1 MKDRKVLVID
11 DDALNMKLIKAI
23 LSKKEIEVIEA
34 SDAPKGLELAAQH
47 MPDAILMDMNLPG
60 LDGMTATRQLK
71 ADPSLKD
78 ISVIAVTGFV
88 GSEFQEKAMEAGCSG
103 FVEKP
108 ISVASL
114 LKALDQVLND

>member
-34 SDAPKGLELAAQH
+34 FDARKGLELAAQH
-47 MPDAILMDMNLPG
+47 QPDAILMDMNLPG
-60 LDGMTATRQLK
+60 MDGMEATRQLK

-88 GSEFQEKAMEAGCSG
+88 GPEFQEKAMDAGCSG

-108 ISVASL
+108 ISIENL
-114 LKALDQVLND
+114 LKTLKQVLND